1 MLIGADTYADMP
13 PLQSASDS
21 EEEGGVP
28 LTNLDQMSFYK
39 DKIENLFSG
48 QVDSSHFRF

>member
-1 MLIGADTYADMP
+1 MLSCADTYADMP

-28 LTNLDQMSFYK
+28 LTNLDQMSFNK
-39 DKIENLFSG
+39 DTIEHQFSG
-48 QVDSSHFRF
+48 QVYWSHFRF

>member
-1 MLIGADTYADMP
+1 MLSGADTYADMP

-39 DKIENLFSG
+39 DKKEHLSSG
-48 QVDSSHFRF
+48 QVYWSHFHF

>member
-39 DKIENLFSG
+39 DKITHHFSG
-48 QVDSSHFRF
+48 QVYWSHFRF